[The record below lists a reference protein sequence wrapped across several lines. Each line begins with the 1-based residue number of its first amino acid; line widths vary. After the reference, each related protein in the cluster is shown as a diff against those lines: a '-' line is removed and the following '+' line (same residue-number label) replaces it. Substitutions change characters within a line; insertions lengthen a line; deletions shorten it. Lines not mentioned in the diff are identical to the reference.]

1 MFLICVT
8 DLTLAVVTF
17 KGTLGRTYHDIVSS
31 EPSLKYILFSC
42 SVYLHLFEIAI
53 YLWLGSIGDT
63 KGFQFVFRSKITWN
77 YVFEETN
84 YRRMILIF
92 SLLAERQ

>member
-17 KGTLGRTYHDIVSS
+17 KVRWVADITVSS

-63 KGFQFVFRSKITWN
+63 KGFQFVFRNKITWN